1 MPYGL
6 CCNYSALHCGMKSS
20 HKHTYE
26 WAWLC
31 SIKLFTK
38 TGGRQDLATV
48 VLCKPL
54 LESAVMMGDLND
66 PQFNHLLPY
75 VGQAS
80 TIIYAKTQ
88 VEGGKGNKFGL

>member
-1 MPYGL
+1 M
-6 CCNYSALHCGMKSS
+6 A
-20 HKHTYE
+20 
-26 WAWLC
+26 
-31 SIKLFTK
+31 I
-38 TGGRQDLATV
+38 V
-48 VLCKPL
+48 ILCKPL